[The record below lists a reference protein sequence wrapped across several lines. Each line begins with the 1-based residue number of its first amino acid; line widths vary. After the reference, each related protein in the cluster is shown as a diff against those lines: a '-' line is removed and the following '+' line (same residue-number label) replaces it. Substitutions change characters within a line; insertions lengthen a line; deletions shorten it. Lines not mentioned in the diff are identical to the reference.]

1 VFETILAAWMTL
13 GWQAWLTLA
22 VIAGATLLMVL
33 DRLGPDLVMFSG
45 LCALVVAGV
54 ISPTEALH
62 GFSNPAVA
70 TIGVLFVCAAAIKE
84 TGALGFISGLV
95 FGRTRSQRWGLL
107 RLVVPTA
114 ALSGFMN
121 NAPIVAMFI
130 PMVRTW
136 ARKVGANPSRFF
148 IPLSYAA
155 MLGGTCTLIG
165 TSANLVVAGMYMEHG
180 LGELGMFDITA
191 VGLPMTLVAL
201 AYLVFLA
208 PLLIKDRRDPVD
220 VDKDEAKEYLAEV
233 EVAADAPVIGRSVE
247 QAGLRQLP
255 GLFLVE
261 IHSHDGVRVIRPVAP
276 EQVLEAGD
284 HLVFTGDASSVTDIA
299 QMPGFDAVD
308 SRDVPA
314 WRRVYEVVIS
324 HRSRLVGLTVR
335 DAEFRRRFDA
345 AILAVHRAGER
356 IGGRIGD
363 IVLRPGDTLML
374 AATPGF
380 RKAWQDSTMFYLVSE
395 RSEDERPRYQRAP
408 LAMAAMAG
416 MVLIPAFTEVSL
428 LVSGMGALFFLLA
441 TRCIS
446 GRAARQAVNWSVLV
460 LIGSAIGVSTALEQ
474 SGAAG
479 VLGETLL
486 AITQPLGPLAVLAGV
501 WVLGAL
507 FASFVSNAA
516 GAALVF
522 PVAMTV
528 AASAGLDARTV
539 ALALA
544 LAASAGFA
552 TPIGSNPNLLVF
564 GPGGYR
570 YLDYTKVGLP
580 LVLICLVSALLLL
593 PLFFSLQA

>member
-1 VFETILAAWMTL
+1 MTATILALWLSL
-13 GWQAWLTLA
+13 GWQGWLTLA

-45 LCALVVAGV
+45 LCALVVVGV
-54 ISPTEALH
+54 VTPAEALH

-84 TGALGFISGLV
+84 TGALGLISGLV
-95 FGRTRSQRWGLL
+95 FGRTRSHRWGLL
-107 RLVVPTA
+107 RLVLPTA
-114 ALSGFMN
+114 FLSGFMN

-165 TSANLVVAGMYMEHG
+165 TSANLVVAGMHADYG
-180 LGELGMFDITA
+180 YGELGMFDITW
-191 VGLPMTLVAL
+191 VGLPTTVVAL
-201 AYLVFLA
+201 LYLVFVA
-208 PLLIKDRRDPVD
+208 PLLITDRRDPVD
-220 VDKDEAKEYLAEV
+220 VDREEAREYLAEV
-233 EVAADAPVIGRSVE
+233 EVAADAPMVGRSVE
-247 QAGLRQLP
+247 QAGLRSLP

-261 IHSHDGVRVIRPVAP
+261 IHRHGSQRVIRPVAP
-276 EQVLEAGD
+276 ESRLEVGD
-284 HLVFTGDASSVTDIA
+284 HLVFTGDASSIA
-299 QMPGFDAVD
+299 DVAQLPGLDPVDADMP
-308 SRDVPA
+308 S
-314 WRRVYEVVIS
+314 WRRMYEVVIS

-335 DAEFRRRFDA
+335 DAEFRRRFGA

-356 IGGRIGD
+356 IDGRIGD

-374 AATPGF
+374 SASPGF

-395 RSEDERPRYQRAP
+395 RSEEERPRYKQAP
-408 LAMAAMAG
+408 LALVAIAS
-416 MVLIPAFTEVSL
+416 MVLVPAFTQVSL

-441 TRCIS
+441 SRCIS
-446 GRAARQAVNWSVLV
+446 GRAARLAVNWSVLV
-460 LIGSAIGVSTALEQ
+460 LIGSAIGVATALDK
-474 SGAAG
+474 SGAAR
-479 VLGETLL
+479 VLGESLL
-486 AITQPLGPLAVLAGV
+486 AVTQPLGPVAVLAGV
-501 WVLGAL
+501 WLLGAL

-522 PVAMTV
+522 PVAMTT
-528 AASAGLDARTV
+528 AASAGMDTHAV

-552 TPIGSNPNLLVF
+552 TPIGSSPNLLVF

-570 YLDYTKVGLP
+570 YLDYTRVGLP
-580 LVLICLVSALLLL
+580 LSIICLVAALVLL
-593 PLFFSLQA
+593 PLFWPLGG

>member
-1 VFETILAAWMTL
+1 MTDTILAAWMTL
-13 GWQAWLTLA
+13 GWHGWLTLA

-54 ISPTEALH
+54 VTPTEALH

-70 TIGVLFVCAAAIKE
+70 TIGVLFVCAAVIKE
-84 TGALGFISGLV
+84 TGALGLVSSLV
-95 FGRTRSQRWGLL
+95 FGRTSSHRWGLL
-107 RLVVPTA
+107 RLVIPTA
-114 ALSGFMN
+114 ALSAVMN

-165 TSANLVVAGMYMEHG
+165 TSANLVVAGMHAEHG
-180 LGELGMFDITA
+180 YGELGMFDITW

-201 AYLVFLA
+201 LYLVFLA
-208 PLLIKDRRDPVD
+208 PLLIADRRDPVD
-220 VDKDEAKEYLAEV
+220 VDKEEAREYLAEV
-233 EVAADAPVIGRSVE
+233 EVARDAPMVGRTVD
-247 QAGLRQLP
+247 QAGLRNLP

-261 IHSHDGVRVIRPVAP
+261 IHRHGGSRVIRPVAP
-276 EQVLEAGD
+276 ESRIEAGD
-284 HLVFTGDASSVTDIA
+284 HLVFTGDASSVNDVA
-299 QMPGFDAVD
+299 QLPGLDAVD
-308 SRDVPA
+308 SQMPS
-314 WRRVYEVVIS
+314 WRRVFEVVIS

-335 DAEFRRRFDA
+335 DAEFRRRFGA

-356 IGGRIGD
+356 IDGRIGD
-363 IVLRPGDTLML
+363 IVLRAGDTLMIS
-374 AATPGF
+374 AAPGF
-380 RKAWQDSTMFYLVSE
+380 RKVWQDSTMFYLVSE
-395 RSEDERPRYQRAP
+395 RSEEERPRYKKAP
-408 LAMAAMAG
+408 LALVAIAG
-416 MVLIPAFTEVSL
+416 MVLIPAFTSVSL
-428 LVSGMGALFFLLA
+428 LVSGMGTLFILLA

-446 GRAARQAVNWSVLV
+446 GRAARLAINWSVLV
-460 LIGSAIGVSTALEQ
+460 LIGSAIGVATALEK
-474 SGAAG
+474 SGAAE

-486 AITQPLGPLAVLAGV
+486 AFTQPLGPVAVLAGV

-522 PVAMTV
+522 PVAMTA
-528 AASAGLDARTV
+528 AASAGMDTRAV

-552 TPIGSNPNLLVF
+552 TPIGSNPNLLVY

-570 YLDYTKVGLP
+570 YLDYTRVGLP
-580 LVLICLVSALLLL
+580 LMLICLVCALVLL
-593 PLFFSLQA
+593 PRFFALGG

>member
-1 VFETILAAWMTL
+1 MTDTILSAWMAL
-13 GWQAWLTLA
+13 GWQGWFTLA
-22 VIAGATLLMVL
+22 VIAGATLLMLL

-45 LCALVVAGV
+45 LCALVVTGV
-54 ISPTEALH
+54 LAPAEALR

-84 TGALGFISGLV
+84 TGALGLVSSLV
-95 FGRTRSQRWGLL
+95 FGRTRSHRWGLL
-107 RLVVPTA
+107 RLVLPTA

-148 IPLSYAA
+148 IPLSYAS

-165 TSANLVVAGMYMEHG
+165 TSANLVVAGMHAEHG
-180 LGELGMFDITA
+180 YGDLGMFDITW
-191 VGLPMTLVAL
+191 VGLPMTIVAL
-201 AYLVFLA
+201 VYLVLVA
-208 PLLIKDRRDPVD
+208 PLLIVDRRDPVD
-220 VDKDEAKEYLAEV
+220 VDQEEAREYLAEV
-233 EVAADAPVIGRSVE
+233 EVAADAPMVGRTVE
-247 QAGLRQLP
+247 QAGLRSLP

-261 IHSHDGVRVIRPVAP
+261 IHRHGDSRVIRPVAP
-276 EQVLEAGD
+276 ESRLQAGD

-299 QMPGFDAVD
+299 QLAGLDPVD
-308 SRDVPA
+308 SQVPP
-314 WRRVYEVVIS
+314 WRRVFEVVIS

-335 DAEFRRRFDA
+335 DAEFRRRFGA

-356 IGGRIGD
+356 IEGRIGD

-374 AATPGF
+374 SAAPGF
-380 RKAWQDSTMFYLVSE
+380 RKAWQDSTMFYMVSE
-395 RSEDERPRYQRAP
+395 RSEEERPRYRKAP
-408 LAMAAMAG
+408 LAMVAIAG
-416 MVLIPAFTEVSL
+416 MVLIPAFTDVSL
-428 LVSGMGALFFLLA
+428 LVSGMGALFFMLA

-460 LIGSAIGVSTALEQ
+460 LIGSAIGVATALER

-479 VLGETLL
+479 VLGQSLL
-486 AITQPLGPLAVLAGV
+486 AVTEPLGAVGVLGGV
-501 WVLGAL
+501 WILGAV
-507 FASFVSNAA
+507 FASFVSNSA

-522 PVAMTV
+522 PVAMTA
-528 AASAGLDARTV
+528 AASAGLDTRAV

-544 LAASAGFA
+544 LAASAGFC
-552 TPIGSNPNLLVF
+552 TPIGSNPNLLVY

-570 YLDYTKVGLP
+570 YLDYTRVGLP
-580 LVLICLVSALLLL
+580 LVLICLVSALVIL
-593 PLFFSLQA
+593 PMVFSLGG